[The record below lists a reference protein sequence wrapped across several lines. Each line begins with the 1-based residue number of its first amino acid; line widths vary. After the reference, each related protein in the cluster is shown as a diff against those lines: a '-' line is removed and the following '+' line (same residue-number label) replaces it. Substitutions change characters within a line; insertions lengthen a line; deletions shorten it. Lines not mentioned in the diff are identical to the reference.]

1 MSGGW
6 RRVGWA
12 ALGLGLAAALAWT
25 PPLQR
30 AERAWQDLSLRQLAR
45 VEQAR
50 STLVIDLD
58 ASSIDQLRPAHG
70 EWPYSRRLHAQLV
83 QRLLD
88 AGAEVVVLNLLL
100 EAPREGDQALRELAE
115 RHPGRVVLAAAAGRL
130 PEAAAP
136 AAEVGWPGPLPA
148 VEVDGVRWPAPT
160 LLTAATPVGL
170 MSVPWGA
177 DGVLRCLPLLLRVEP
192 GLTLPSLPVAA
203 LHRGG
208 DAPRVEAGALGRSLQ
223 FGPRRWPVD
232 EQACLALRLPSNA
245 DAVPAL
251 RYAALVDMP
260 EWTEGVNDAVRGRTV
275 FIGSPSL
282 LDLRVMTP
290 VGQIGGTQWQALAH
304 EALAG
309 GRWLAPSGPVER
321 LLWLAAA
328 LLPVGL
334 MARRARPDLRRD
346 LALAGGTALLLGG
359 LGWLVQQQLG
369 RMAPVVPVLLL
380 IGCGAL
386 AGVLRWQRWVDAERV
401 RALADQAAAEA
412 SSRAKSEF
420 LAHVSHEIRT
430 PLNAVLGMSQLLAET
445 PLNETQRRYVEV
457 FASAGHHL
465 QQLIED
471 MLDLSRVEAGRLELQ
486 AAPFDPRALAAE
498 LHALFEPRAAA
509 RGLDLHTVCEPAV
522 PAHLHGDAKRVRQ
535 VLVNLLGNALKFTS
549 QGEVRLTV
557 APAPAHPGWVA
568 WTVSDTGVGIAP
580 DRQSA
585 VFEPF
590 TQAEAS
596 TLSRFGGSG
605 LGLTITRRLATLM
618 GGDVALRSEPGRGTT
633 VTLTLPMPA
642 TDGPPPVPAPTDPG
656 TAVDWRGRRIL
667 LAEDN
672 PHNVAVVQ
680 GMLAD
685 TGVALELAGDGREA
699 VEMAA
704 RQRYDLILMDVQMPG
719 LDGHAATREIRQ
731 AEQAAGQGAVPVLA
745 LSANAMPSDRQAS
758 LRAGCDMHLS
768 KPIDKTAL
776 RAALAIHLAP
786 GAAPMPVSP
795 PAPAADAERP
805 ALLDRGSAL
814 ARLGGDQ
821 ALYGRVL
828 AAAIRQFDDWPAAF
842 ADAAAAGD
850 LARCRRLAHDIK
862 SVAGTVGAQQAA
874 LAAAELERR
883 CQLPDPALDGPA
895 AELRVA
901 LAAVSAALREA

>member
-6 RRVGWA
+6 QRFGWA
-12 ALGLGLAAALAWT
+12 AFGLGLAAALAWT

-45 VEQAR
+45 TEQAR
-50 STLVIDLD
+50 STLVVDLD

-70 EWPYSRRLHAQLV
+70 EWPFSRRLHAQLV

-100 EAPREGDQALRELAE
+100 EAPREGDEALRELAE
-115 RHPGRVVLAAAAGRL
+115 RHPRRVVLAAAAGRL
-130 PEAAAP
+130 PDGAAP
-136 AAEVGWPGPLPA
+136 ATGVGWPGPLPA
-148 VEVDGVRWPAPT
+148 VELDGVRLPAPT
-160 LLTAATPVGL
+160 LRTAGTPVGL

-203 LHRGG
+203 LNRGG
-208 DAPRVEAGALGRSLQ
+208 QAPRVEDGAFGRSLQ
-223 FGPRRWPVD
+223 FGPRRWPID
-232 EQACLALRLPSNA
+232 AHACLLLRLPRNA

-251 RYAALVDMP
+251 RYAALVDTP
-260 EWTEGVNDAVRGRTV
+260 PWSAGTRDAVRGRTV

-290 VGQIGGTQWQALAH
+290 IGQIGGTQWQALAH
-304 EALAG
+304 EALTS
-309 GRWLAPSGPVER
+309 GRWLAPTSPIER

-328 LLPVGL
+328 LLPAGL
-334 MARRARPDLRRD
+334 AALRARPRLGRD
-346 LALAGGTALLLGG
+346 LTLAGGTALLLVG
-359 LGWLVQQQLG
+359 LGWLVQQHLG

-401 RALADQAAAEA
+401 RALADRAAAQA

-445 PLNETQRRYVEV
+445 PLNETQRRYVDV
-457 FASAGHHL
+457 FASAGRHL

-486 AAPFDPRALAAE
+486 AAPFDPRALADE

-509 RGLDLHTVCEPAV
+509 RGLRLHTVCAPAL

-535 VLVNLLGNALKFTS
+535 VLVNLLGNAMKFTS
-549 QGEVRLTV
+549 QGEVRMTV
-557 APAPAHPGWVA
+557 MPTHPGWVE
-568 WTVSDTGVGIAP
+568 WVVSDTGVGIAP
-580 DRQSA
+580 DRQGA

-605 LGLTITRRLATLM
+605 LGLTISRRLATLM
-618 GGDVALRSEPGRGTT
+618 GGEVTLRSEPGRGTT

-642 TDGPPPVPAPTDPG
+642 TEGPPPAPGPTDPG
-656 TAVDWRGRRIL
+656 TAVDWRGRRVL

-685 TGVALELAGDGREA
+685 TGVVLELAGDGRSA

-704 RQRYDLILMDVQMPG
+704 RRRYDLILMDVQMPG

-731 AEQAAGQGAVPVLA
+731 AEHAGGLGAVPVLA

-768 KPIDKTAL
+768 KPIDKAAL
-776 RAALAIHLAP
+776 RAALATYLACTAPPTSASAP
-786 GAAPMPVSP
+786 GPTT
-795 PAPAADAERP
+795 DAGRP

-814 ARLGGDQ
+814 ARLGGDR
-821 ALYGRVL
+821 ALYERVRV
-828 AAAIRQFDDWPAAF
+828 AAIRQFDDWPSAF

-874 LAAAELERR
+874 LAAAELERC
-883 CQLPDPALDGPA
+883 CQRPQPALELPA
-895 AELRVA
+895 AELRDA
-901 LAAVSAALREA
+901 LAALSAALREP